1 MTVSYFVAASTGM
14 RRIVPMVTAG
24 LGLRGMLRPMRIGE
38 WNDLGR
44 ARLLLQRQ
52 LGELGAAEYAA
63 HATVNQDNGRLRILV
78 ATDTGLLD
86 YTYAPI
92 GQPDGD
98 WALRG
103 LLVRW
108 PSVRGLRLQTDA
120 QIDEETQVVRSL
132 WRLVAEEPKIELV
145 ANSEDEDDRAVQALL
160 AFARA
165 CLQHAG

>member
-1 MTVSYFVAASTGM
+1 
-14 RRIVPMVTAG
+14 
-24 LGLRGMLRPMRIGE
+24 MLRPMRIGE

-52 LGELGAAEYAA
+52 LGDLGAAEYAA
-63 HATVNQDNGRLRILV
+63 HVTVNPETGRQRIFV

-86 YTYAPI
+86 YTY
-92 GQPDGD
+92 QPVGSKADGE
-98 WALRG
+98 WLLRG

-120 QIDEETQVVRSL
+120 QIDEETQAVRSV
-132 WRLVAEEPKIELV
+132 WRLHAEEPKIELV

>member
-1 MTVSYFVAASTGM
+1 
-14 RRIVPMVTAG
+14 
-24 LGLRGMLRPMRIGE
+24 MRIGE

-63 HATVNQDNGRLRILV
+63 HVTVNPDNGRQRIFV

-86 YTYAPI
+86 YTY
-92 GQPDGD
+92 QPVGMNTDGD
-98 WALRG
+98 WILRG

-108 PSVRGLRLQTDA
+108 SSVRGLRLQTDA
-120 QIDEETQVVRSL
+120 QIDEETQVVRSV
-132 WRLVAEEPKIELV
+132 WRLVAEEPKLELV

>member
-1 MTVSYFVAASTGM
+1 
-14 RRIVPMVTAG
+14 
-24 LGLRGMLRPMRIGE
+24 MLPSMRIGE

-63 HATVNQDNGRLRILV
+63 HVTVNPDNGRLRIFV

-86 YTYAPI
+86 YTYSPAGASPE
-92 GQPDGD
+92 GD
-98 WALRG
+98 WILRG
-103 LLVRW
+103 VLVRW

-120 QIDEETQVVRSL
+120 QVDEETQVVRSL
-132 WRLVAEEPKIELV
+132 WRLVAEDPKIELV

-165 CLQHAG
+165 CIQHAG

>member
-1 MTVSYFVAASTGM
+1 
-14 RRIVPMVTAG
+14 
-24 LGLRGMLRPMRIGE
+24 MLPPMRIGE
-38 WNDLGR
+38 WNELGR
-44 ARLLLQRQ
+44 SRLLLQRQ
-52 LGELGAAEYAA
+52 LGELGAAEFAS
-63 HATVNQDNGRLRILV
+63 HVTVNADNGRLRIFV

-86 YTYAPI
+86 YSYSPI
-92 GQPDGD
+92 GKTDGD
-98 WALRG
+98 WILRG

-120 QIDEETQVVRSL
+120 QIDDETQVVRSV

-165 CLQHAG
+165 CLQHAD